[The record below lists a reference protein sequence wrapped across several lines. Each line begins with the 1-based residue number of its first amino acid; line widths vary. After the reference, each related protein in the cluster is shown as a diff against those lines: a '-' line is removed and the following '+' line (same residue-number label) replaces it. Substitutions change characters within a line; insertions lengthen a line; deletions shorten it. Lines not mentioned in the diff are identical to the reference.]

1 MVQLLFAR
9 LPQFKE
15 EFRGSVKKLT
25 MRSDGSR
32 QKKAKKSRAR
42 ELSTAASVAD
52 AVETEPAKQQQ
63 QQEASSAPAVAVVTP
78 DKEEGGD
85 KLGDKLM
92 ELNDQFKERN
102 KSAGESESVSGPVS
116 GFVVEDSI
124 SVGSS
129 VETGDGVSVKGALD
143 EKLPSDIELVDV
155 KEEDTDY
162 VNPRGVRFVQDGPN
176 GWCFLFFYF
185 LLLCFAWVF

>member
-32 QKKAKKSRAR
+32 QKKAKKSRAK
-42 ELSTAASVAD
+42 ELYTAASVAD

-155 KEEDTDY
+155 KEEDTD
-162 VNPRGVRFVQDGPN
+162 
-176 GWCFLFFYF
+176 
-185 LLLCFAWVF
+185 